1 MTIEFDLDQFS
12 ERGRKLL
19 LMRANQWG
27 CAPAVALGRLLDE
40 AAAKARVK
48 AAVIPDEASA
58 DADLAHRQVI
68 GAPDGGNGSER
79 RAA

>member
-19 LMRANQWG
+19 LMKANQWG
-27 CAPAVALGRLLDE
+27 CAPAVALARMLDE
-40 AAAKARVK
+40 AAKRSRVK

-58 DADLAHRQVI
+58 DADLTHRQVI
-68 GAPDGGNGSER
+68 PAPDGEGGR